1 MNVTSIYYATS
12 ESSMN
17 INLSFGFINF
27 ASFMYLEAKVQVTSI
42 VKPRTRAILT
52 STVGKW
58 RKLYAKKRMAHRLP
72 ENEDTFVQFVHRQ
85 LCNSK
90 QKDLLIKDGSIS
102 FTLSRFISIHTW
114 KFQTEK
120 LMEGEHLECHASPLC
135 SILNYIPR
143 LYSTSKFRN

>member
-58 RKLYAKKRMAHRLP
+58 RKLYAKKRMARRLP
-72 ENEDTFVQFVHRQ
+72 ENEEIPLFSLYIGNFV
-85 LCNSK
+85 
-90 QKDLLIKDGSIS
+90 I
-102 FTLSRFISIHTW
+102 
-114 KFQTEK
+114 
-120 LMEGEHLECHASPLC
+120 
-135 SILNYIPR
+135 
-143 LYSTSKFRN
+143 RNKKIYW